1 MNNLIRVLPEI
12 LFPGRWPL
20 CDDVLP
26 FGGRRICDSCKV
38 SLPYVGEDYC
48 LKCGR
53 PLKQKTAEFCPA
65 CQRGTHSFDSGRSLF
80 VYNDAVRH
88 SLALFKYKNRREYAL
103 FYAEELYKTF
113 NKHIKM
119 KRPDALVPVPVSKS
133 RLRRRGYNQA
143 ELLARELGRLTGIPV
158 RTGYISRIRDTP
170 ALKELGRRQRQKNLK
185 KAFKITGNDVK
196 LKTIMV
202 IDDIFTTGSTMD
214 EISSVFKEAGVEKVY
229 FLTVAAAGVV

>member
-1 MNNLIRVLPEI
+1 MNNLIKLLPDI
-12 LFPGRWPL
+12 LFPLRCPI
-20 CDDVLP
+20 CDEILP
-26 FGGRRICDSCKV
+26 FGGNRICDSCKA

-53 PLKQKTAEFCPA
+53 PLKLRSEEYCPA
-65 CQRGTHSFDSGRSLF
+65 CRRCTHSFDSGRSLF
-80 VYNDAVRH
+80 VYNDALRH
-88 SLALFKYKNRREYAL
+88 SLALFKYKNRREYAG
-103 FYAEELYKTF
+103 FYAGELYKVF
-113 NKHIKM
+113 NRHIRM
-119 KRPDALVPVPVSKS
+119 RNPDALIPVPVSKA
-133 RLRRRGYNQA
+133 RLKRRGYNQA
-143 ELLARELGRLTGIPV
+143 GLLAAELGKLTGIPV
-158 RTGYISRIRDTP
+158 RNDYISRIRDTP
-170 ALKELGRRQRQKNLK
+170 ALKKLGRRQRQKNLK